1 LWLTVKKELL
11 VILVMVG
18 LLASGMLRL
27 QPAEANFKPAPLPHI
42 YIRSDGGITPPSAPI
57 SQNGNVY
64 TLTGDINNSVLD
76 IKRSNAMIDG
86 AGFSLPSYG
95 YEEAIL
101 LTGVTNVTVTN
112 FNITGRNIAIHLN
125 ASSYNTIVG
134 NSIVDASSYG
144 IWLSDRSDGNEI
156 SGNSIER
163 CYYGIYIGNSRN
175 NVVRNNS
182 IVSQET
188 PPPLVIGISQNT
200 PPPFV
205 IGVNFAVVGSVLED
219 FVNDVDDS
227 NIVDGKPV
235 YYWVNR
241 QNAEV
246 PPNAGYVALVNCT
259 GITVKNQNL
268 TKNKQ
273 GVLLAWTTGSTVRGS
288 SMEYN
293 ADGIYL
299 LHSSGNLIA
308 NNSAYANHGIED
320 NEGNGIRMENSHDN
334 ILSGNNVTSNYAA
347 GIQVSACSGDKI
359 LGNSIASNS
368 RNGIRIINYSNKLT
382 IYRNYLT
389 DNSEIALRI
398 TDSTD
403 NFIVGNNITEN
414 HGFALQLMGSQKGNT
429 IYGNNFVNNQVYGKL
444 QVSMPGVSA
453 QQPVPNSNAWD
464 NGTIGNYWYDY
475 LTRYTNAS
483 EIGASGIGDTPF
495 VINENNVDHYPLIAP
510 IDASTVDLTNAGSSP
525 PPASPS
531 PTSSATATPNSSTS
545 PFASSSSGPSPTEQP
560 TASNEQPRAGDNNEF
575 TLTMYVATALIT
587 IALASIAVVAVMLRK
602 IYSDKVTGK

>member
-1 LWLTVKKELL
+1 MKKELL
-11 VILVMVG
+11 VILVMAV
-18 LLASGMLRL
+18 LLASGVLRL
-27 QPAEANFKPAPLPHI
+27 QFAEANFKPAPLPHI

-76 IKRSNAMIDG
+76 IKRSNAVING

-95 YEEAIL
+95 YDEAIL

-125 ASSYNTIVG
+125 VSSYNTVVG
-134 NSIVDASSYG
+134 NNITDASSYG
-144 IWLSDRSDGNEI
+144 IWLSDHSDGNEI

-188 PPPLVIGISQNT
+188 PPPLVIDGQNT
-200 PPPFV
+200 PPPLV
-205 IGVNFAVVGSVLED
+205 IGVNFAVAGSVLED

-227 NIVDGKPV
+227 NTVDGKPV

-259 GITVKNQNL
+259 NITVQNQNL

-273 GVLLAWTTGSTVRGS
+273 GVLLAWTTESTVRGS
-288 SMEYN
+288 RMEYN
-293 ADGIYL
+293 TDGIYL

-334 ILSGNNVTSNYAA
+334 AISGNTLTSNYAA
-347 GIQVSACSGDKI
+347 GIHVSACSGDKI
-359 LGNSIASNS
+359 LDNSITSNS
-368 RNGIRIINYSNKLT
+368 RNGIRIVNYSNKLT
-382 IYRNYLT
+382 IFRNYLI

-403 NFIVGNNITEN
+403 NVIVGNNITEN

-429 IYGNNFVNNQVYGKL
+429 IFGNSFVNNRVYGTL

-453 QQPVPNSNAWD
+453 QQPVANSNAWD
-464 NGTIGNYWYDY
+464 NGTIGNYWCDY

-495 VINENNVDHYPLIAP
+495 VVNENNIDHYPLMAP
-510 IDASTVDLTNAGSSP
+510 IDASAISLQAPESSP
-525 PPASPS
+525 PPASPT
-531 PTSSATATPNSSTS
+531 PTSSPTATPNSSPS

-560 TASNEQPRAGDNNEF
+560 TASNEQPSAGDNNES
-575 TLTMYVATALIT
+575 TLTMYVVTAVIT
-587 IALASIAVVAVMLRK
+587 IALASIAVVALMLRK
-602 IYSDKVTGK
+602 IYSDKVTDK